1 MNQAALNV
9 YETVRQ
15 EGTQKSVLDTMQT
28 RAALYNHL
36 DYHKY
41 EEKLDDLFAKEKQS

>member
-1 MNQAALNV
+1 
-9 YETVRQ
+9 
-15 EGTQKSVLDTMQT
+15 MQT
-28 RAALYNHL
+28 RAALSDHL